1 MRPRAL
7 KVCSLSLKRLHRKFW
22 WVKLSWEASP
32 LAHLTKK
39 KRGGEKKRKGALQV
53 SLQHPRVLGVGFD
66 GSQLQG
72 TGNRVVR
79 VWNVS
84 GSAEG
89 GGAAQWGDISAGTAC
104 GSRKRNEVL
113 FFSPPIR
120 WKRCWVA
127 VLRPV
132 MASRNEIRSLLVLCV
147 DLPHGAVINL
157 VYFSQFSVHPRG
169 NVSFPLPPR
178 HSLSLSAGT
187 ITFVNSAA
195 SARSSVES
203 APRLLCL
210 GITQVNLN
218 VFGCSAQ
225 HFETLFFKNG
235 WIKNWMKNALGENLT
250 FAVGP
255 LVAKKKKKNG
265 PLCCSD
271 SLSLPSHTILI
282 WFLTKKVRSDEWAR
296 AHTHRGCS

>member
-1 MRPRAL
+1 MCLVLL
-7 KVCSLSLKRLHRKFW
+7 KVA
-22 WVKLSWEASP
+22 VQPNE
-32 LAHLTKK
+32 
-39 KRGGEKKRKGALQV
+39 E
-53 SLQHPRVLGVGFD
+53 
-66 GSQLQG
+66 
-72 TGNRVVR
+72 
-79 VWNVS
+79 
-84 GSAEG
+84 
-89 GGAAQWGDISAGTAC
+89 ISALTLPAARVNGTRFC
-104 GSRKRNEVL
+104 

-120 WKRCWVA
+120 WERCWVA

-210 GITQVNLN
+210 GITQVNLMFRTALWN
-218 VFGCSAQ
+218 FVF
-225 HFETLFFKNG
+225 
-235 WIKNWMKNALGENLT
+235 
-250 FAVGP
+250 
-255 LVAKKKKKNG
+255 
-265 PLCCSD
+265 
-271 SLSLPSHTILI
+271 
-282 WFLTKKVRSDEWAR
+282 
-296 AHTHRGCS
+296 

>member
-1 MRPRAL
+1 M
-7 KVCSLSLKRLHRKFW
+7 
-22 WVKLSWEASP
+22 
-32 LAHLTKK
+32 
-39 KRGGEKKRKGALQV
+39 
-53 SLQHPRVLGVGFD
+53 SLQHPRVLGVGFN

-72 TGNRVVR
+72 TGNKVVR
-79 VWNVS
+79 VGNVS

-89 GGAAQWGDISAGTAC
+89 GGAGQWGDISAGTAC

-218 VFGCSAQ
+218 VFGCSAR
-225 HFETLFFKNG
+225 HFGTLFFKNG

-250 FAVGP
+250 FAMGP
-255 LVAKKKKKNG
+255 LVAKKKKNG

-271 SLSLPSHTILI
+271 SLSLPSHTL
-282 WFLTKKVRSDEWAR
+282 F
-296 AHTHRGCS
+296 